1 MQDKG
6 DPPSSSPPST
16 PTGGEKNQTHTHT
29 HTHNRTCN
37 RKINITKIKSAPL
50 DQEDADGG
58 DHPMESQEEKSG
70 EKMGEK
76 SDHPETPPV
85 TPKNAPISTI
95 DPPSA
100 DGGKKPYRSRIP
112 YILFPDLFG
121 TGPEDKGK
129 GGNGGNGGNGG
140 EGGGN
145 DGKGTGAGA
154 GGGRRGGGK
163 NKRPPPPED
172 PTEDDGVPPLI
183 ITLLGM
189 KRGPGS
195 GGGGPPGG
203 SAGNDRKKRKEEG
216 GPEDFYAYFREAKTL
231 TPIEKEIKTLDD
243 LIALG
248 KTYDPMD
255 KKRYVIQMRALHK
268 CVPVLEELNGM
279 IGMKNVKSMI
289 MDLLFFRL
297 QNIEDGIEEE
307 EAAAKGT
314 KAEAEEKAKEEC
326 ENPEKKGMG
335 PFPIGSFGE
344 KIDERDPLIDFFNYD
359 PFVHAG
365 MGPPPPLRRG
375 NHHNSD
381 GGCCSGDRGKGD
393 EPETEE
399 DDGDEAKLQ
408 VHTMESL
415 GKEKG
420 VLRDMYHMVI
430 TGSPGCGKTE
440 VAKILAKLYYCLG
453 IARKDKFT
461 LARRSDLIGKYLG
474 HTAKMTQDVFHRAK
488 GGILFIDEAY
498 ALGNPEGKDSF
509 SKECIDTINQ
519 NLTENKDTI
528 VFIAGYKEQLEESF
542 FAYNPGLHR
551 RFKFRLE
558 VDKYNAEELR
568 LIYLKKIRD
577 AKWGLFGDDPAKSI
591 PVKLFERHREI
602 FKFNG
607 GDMEN
612 LWHLTKIVHA
622 RRVFGKDRA
631 LVRKISE
638 EDVKRAIE
646 LYMENDEVKKRNDD
660 IRKYIQE
667 TVYI

>member
-1 MQDKG
+1 MIEKV
-6 DPPSSSPPST
+6 DPPPSPTPPP
-16 PTGGEKNQTHTHT
+16 PTGEKDQNHN
-29 HTHNRTCN
+29 HNRTSN
-37 RKINITKIKSAPL
+37 RKINITKVKSAPL
-50 DQEDADGG
+50 DQADDND
-58 DHPMESQEEKSG
+58 DHPMEPQEEKMDNP
-70 EKMGEK
+70 K
-76 SDHPETPPV
+76 TPPV
-85 TPKNAPISTI
+85 TPKNSDIIPSSEC
-95 DPPSA
+95 PSA
-100 DGGKKPYRSRIP
+100 GEKKPYRSRIP
-112 YILFPDLFG
+112 MILFPDLFS
-121 TGPEDKGK
+121 TPLDGPEDKGK
-129 GGNGGNGGNGG
+129 GGSGGNGG

-145 DGKGTGAGA
+145 GGNDGKGA
-154 GGGRRGGGK
+154 GGRRGGGR
-163 NKRPPPPED
+163 NKRPPPPPDD
-172 PTEDDGVPPLI
+172 PAEDDGIPPLI

-195 GGGGPPGG
+195 GPGGPPGA
-203 SAGNDRKKRKEEG
+203 SAGNDRKKRKDENG
-216 GPEDFYAYFREAKTL
+216 HEDFYAYFREAKTL

-243 LIALG
+243 LIVLG

-297 QNIEDGIEEE
+297 QNIEDGIDDNEEKGVSADGNGSAGAE
-307 EAAAKGT
+307 EGKKGT
-314 KAEAEEKAKEEC
+314 VDEATFCSPDGRAK
-326 ENPEKKGMG
+326 NV
-335 PFPIGSFGE
+335 
-344 KIDERDPLIDFFNYD
+344 DRDPLIDFFNYD
-359 PFVHAG
+359 PFVHEG
-365 MGPPPPLRRG
+365 MGPPPPASRR
-375 NHHNSD
+375 D
-381 GGCCSGDRGKGD
+381 GGCCPGDRGKGN
-393 EPETEE
+393 EPETDE
-399 DDGDEAKLQ
+399 DEGDEAKLQ
-408 VHTMESL
+408 VHTMETL

-420 VLRDMYHMVI
+420 VVRDMYHMVI

-528 VFIAGYKEQLEESF
+528 VFIAGYKDQLEESF

-558 VDKYNAEELR
+558 VDKYNATELR

-577 AKWGLFGDDPAKSI
+577 AKWGILADDPVKSI